1 MSKDGGGWRPE
12 QLIQGGLLVGG
23 GRGRAQL
30 VDGVH
35 EVCALGACGQL
46 AEAARAAGLGVG
58 VVARGRGGREV
69 QHEAGP
75 GRGGGGLVAVV
86 RQILLRVLLLAAH
99 PGVVLLLVPH
109 QRLLDRE
116 LLVADVAGEG
126 FVVDVGEHVL
136 PQLVGG
142 HELARAEDAVDP
154 PTHLVL
160 LDGLGAADWRL
171 LDLRVHL
178 GRLLVHIL
186 VLIVC
191 VLVLVLYVRDHVV
204 PGDEVFVTEVTLE
217 VAGHDAHV
225 VLGVVLDVLVLGVV
239 LPELEAELVVVAQL
253 EAVLA
258 VGWVLG
264 VAVFADLV
272 LVRQ

>member
-35 EVCALGACGQL
+35 EVGALGAGGQL

-86 RQILLRVLLLAAH
+86 RQILLRVLVLAAH

-154 PTHLVL
+154 PAHLVL

-178 GRLLVHIL
+178 GRLLVHVL

-204 PGDEVFVTEVTLE
+204 PGDEVFVTQVTLE

-258 VGWVLG
+258 VGRVLG

-272 LVRQ
+272 LVF

>member
-35 EVCALGACGQL
+35 EVGALGAGGQL

-58 VVARGRGGREV
+58 VVARGGGREV
-69 QHEAGP
+69 QHEAGA
-75 GRGGGGLVAVV
+75 GRGGGLVAVV

-160 LDGLGAADWRL
+160 LDCLGAAHGRL

-178 GRLLVHIL
+178 GRLLVHVL
-186 VLIVC
+186 VFVVC

-204 PGDEVFVTEVTLE
+204 PGDEVFVTQVTLE

-253 EAVLA
+253 ETVLLA

-264 VAVFADLV
+264 VPVFADLV
-272 LVRQ
+272 LVL